1 MTTFN
6 DHEMVKRYSQWCGA
20 THGHGMNEHEQGT
33 YVLWADY
40 DALLTREA
48 ALREQLVAQARAAE
62 QWRRHAQLVEKS
74 ENHTRA
80 ELAAARERMPKHIKL
95 AIAADGDD
103 VCEQIDKLALH
114 YEAAEARVQEL
125 EQHCKELYA
134 RTPAGLH
141 DEQ

>member
-48 ALREQLVAQARAAE
+48 VLREQLVAQARAAE

-80 ELAAARERMPKHIKL
+80 ERGHLRSLLTRAYTEL
-95 AIAADGDD
+95 NGDD
-103 VCEQIDKLALH
+103 MDKVRGVLVGEIRAAVGKLH
-114 YEAAEARVQEL
+114 E
-125 EQHCKELYA
+125 
-134 RTPAGLH
+134 
-141 DEQ
+141 